1 MKTDNRNAIT
11 GKVICAAVITAVCA
25 CFLSACGQS
34 SIAEEVCFVPDS
46 QAEYIGQD
54 QEAVGYYKRVSAAK
68 EGETFEEMK
77 ASLDA
82 VKKGWLVLKDDGTA
96 YFELDGETT
105 AYTFD
110 KQNFYLRDDTEKT
123 GGFPYTYI
131 NGRLILNDGETV
143 TQYLRLTDE
152 ELASYLRRKESSET
166 EE

>member
-25 CFLSACGQS
+25 CFLSACGHS
-34 SIAEEVCFVPDS
+34 SAAEEIFVVPDS
-46 QAEYIGQD
+46 QREYIGQD
-54 QEAVGYYKRVSAAK
+54 KEAVGYYKRIAVSK
-68 EGETFEEMK
+68 DCETLEELQEL
-77 ASLDA
+77 LD
-82 VKKGWLVLKDDGTA
+82 VMKKGFLVLKDDGTA
-96 YFELDGETT
+96 FFELDGAIT

-110 KQNFYLRDDTEKT
+110 KGNFYLRDDTEQT
-123 GGFPYTYI
+123 DGFPYTYI
-131 NGRLILNDGETV
+131 NGRLVVNEGETV